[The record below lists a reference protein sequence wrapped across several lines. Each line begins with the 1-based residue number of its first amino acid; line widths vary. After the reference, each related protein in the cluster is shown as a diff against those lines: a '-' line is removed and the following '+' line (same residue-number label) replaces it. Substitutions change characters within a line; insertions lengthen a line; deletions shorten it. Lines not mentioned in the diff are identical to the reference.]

1 MERGGEVQKI
11 RLRDFGAPSNPY
23 VSTDGNWVTFFE
35 SGGTA
40 IGISD
45 LRIADQ
51 SAATKR
57 WVTAGP
63 AQQVGN
69 PVLSGVGDV
78 LAYQRSEAGAKKL
91 YLFDTVTEETKAVWE
106 QPGNTGFPQI
116 SDNADAVFFHSDSNA
131 AQVHEVIRW
140 TEASGPSNES
150 QSATSQDQNP
160 RVSRNGDV
168 ACWRR
173 SSAQTDLVGDVIV
186 WGDFIRRDIT
196 REFGAEIGL
205 RNHFDCQPAARG
217 RQVIWRAH
225 AENIRSAWLLKGAF
239 WLYDL
244 NAHQHHRLPEPTGIE
259 TNHPDKPYS
268 PWRLSSDGHYVVF
281 AAYAVGSEASDI
293 FALELRTGMTYNLTQ
308 SPEQEGLGTPGVN

>member
-1 MERGGEVQKI
+1 
-11 RLRDFGAPSNPY
+11 
-23 VSTDGNWVTFFE
+23 
-35 SGGTA
+35 
-40 IGISD
+40 
-45 LRIADQ
+45 
-51 SAATKR
+51 
-57 WVTAGP
+57 
-63 AQQVGN
+63 
-69 PVLSGVGDV
+69 
-78 LAYQRSEAGAKKL
+78 
-91 YLFDTVTEETKAVWE
+91 
-106 QPGNTGFPQI
+106 
-116 SDNADAVFFHSDSNA
+116 
-131 AQVHEVIRW
+131 
-140 TEASGPSNES
+140 
-150 QSATSQDQNP
+150 
-160 RVSRNGDV
+160 
-168 ACWRR
+168 
-173 SSAQTDLVGDVIV
+173 VGDVIV

-196 REFGAEIGL
+196 REFGVEIGL

-217 RQVIWRAH
+217 RHVIWRAH